1 MNFIAGIL
9 SDPSKGN
16 DAIRM
21 EVMMRC

>member
-16 DAIRM
+16 DATRM